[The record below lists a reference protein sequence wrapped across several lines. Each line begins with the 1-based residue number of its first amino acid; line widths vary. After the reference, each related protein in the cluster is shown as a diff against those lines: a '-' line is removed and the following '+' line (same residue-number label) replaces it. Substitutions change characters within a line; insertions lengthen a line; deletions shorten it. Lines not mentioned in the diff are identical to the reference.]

1 MSEIDLKAGT
11 RFEVEGNKFRV
22 VTNNSIPCTGCAFY
36 GNKELCESV
45 LECRSVCRRDGKNV
59 IAKKIK

>member
-1 MSEIDLKAGT
+1 MSEIDLQAGT

-22 VTNNSIPCTGCAFY
+22 VINKGIPCTDCAFY